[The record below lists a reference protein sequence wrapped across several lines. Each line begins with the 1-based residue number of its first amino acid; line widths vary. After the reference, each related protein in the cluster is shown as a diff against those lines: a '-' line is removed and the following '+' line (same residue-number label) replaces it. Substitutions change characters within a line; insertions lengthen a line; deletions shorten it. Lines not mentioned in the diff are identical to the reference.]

1 MLTNE
6 DLRKM
11 FDELDEQ
18 TGEYTSHIEVKFN
31 GRLKT
36 TLGKFT
42 YFTKDYVPLSFEFAS
57 ILKNLS
63 YDEMKQIAIHEYS
76 HYLRNSCWHKG
87 NYGHD
92 SEFKRIVRSLGGTE
106 TEPNISTLMQEKINE
121 ANKNEKKYEVYCKE
135 CGKKLR
141 VYKTKSG
148 ASKCVK
154 NYNCGC
160 CHGELDFKEIE

>member
-42 YFTKDYVPLSFEFAS
+42 YFTNDYVPVSFEFAS

-63 YDEMKQIAIHEYS
+63 YDEMKQIVIHEYA
-76 HYLRNSCWHKG
+76 HYLRNCRWHKG

-92 SEFKRIVRSLGGTE
+92 AKFKQIVRSLGGTE
-106 TEPNISTLMQEKINE
+106 TEPKISSEMQKQINGE
-121 ANKNEKKYEVYCKE
+121 CKNDKKYKVYCKE
-135 CGKKLR
+135 CGKKLK
-141 VYKTKSG
+141 VYKSKSG

-154 NYNCGC
+154 NYVCGC
-160 CHGELDFKEIE
+160 CNGELDFVEFE